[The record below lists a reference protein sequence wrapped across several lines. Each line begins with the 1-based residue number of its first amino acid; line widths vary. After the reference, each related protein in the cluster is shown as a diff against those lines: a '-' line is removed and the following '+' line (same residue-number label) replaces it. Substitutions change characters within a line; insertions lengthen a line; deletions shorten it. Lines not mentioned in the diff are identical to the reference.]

1 MNVVLLIRYLWLSA
15 NDRLTKNDRKNI
27 AKNGEKMDLFHKV
40 KYILNRKQKIR
51 LVMLVGIIFIG
62 GIMEL
67 LGISAIMPFVNVL
80 MAPDTI
86 HTNQYYSFFYDLF
99 HLKSDAQFL
108 FFMALAL
115 VLVYV
120 VKNIYLLVMYDIQYR
135 FTFNNQRRVAYKL
148 MDAYMKQTY
157 LFHVSKN
164 ISELNR
170 NVTADVNMFF
180 QAVLSVLQ
188 LLTETIVCLLLG
200 VFLFVQDK
208 SITIGVVVLLLIFAF
223 FFLKVFK
230 KKSNDLGN
238 VTRSKSAEMG
248 KWIRQSFE
256 GIKEVKIL
264 NREQYFLTQVDENY
278 TIFADAQRKNALI
291 SIAPRPIF
299 EAVCVSA
306 LMIVVA
312 LKIIR
317 GVNLDYFIPIMSV
330 FAMAAFRLLPSF
342 GRLTAYINEIVYNK
356 VAVDNVYHDL
366 KEVEQLMKNNKERNS
381 HQELIELH
389 EAIRV
394 RDVCFKY
401 PTMDKYVL
409 EEVSLDIPKNKSVA
423 FVGPSGAGKTTLA
436 DVILGVLEPE
446 SGHVYADDIDVYE
459 YPYGWHKNL
468 GYIPQAIYLMDD
480 SIRNNILFGVPENEA
495 NEEAIWH
502 ALEDAQLKEFVD
514 GLEQGIDTVIGERG
528 VRLSGGQR
536 QRIGIARALYNDPA
550 ILILDEATSALDNET
565 ETAVMDAING
575 LQGKKTLIIIAHRLS
590 TIENCDLKYEV
601 KDGKVLLV

>member
-1 MNVVLLIRYLWLSA
+1 
-15 NDRLTKNDRKNI
+15 
-27 AKNGEKMDLFHKV
+27 MDLLRKV
-40 KYILNRKQKIR
+40 NYILNRRQKIR
-51 LVMLVGIIFIG
+51 LIMLVFIIFVG

-67 LGISAIMPFVNVL
+67 IGISAIMPFVNVL
-80 MAPDTI
+80 MKPETI
-86 HTNQYYSFFYDLF
+86 HTNQYYCFFYDLF
-99 HLKSDAQFL
+99 HLQKDTQFL
-108 FFMALAL
+108 FLMAMAL
-115 VLVYV
+115 VMVYIL
-120 VKNIYLLVMYDIQYR
+120 KNAYLIVMYDIQYR

-188 LLTETIVCLLLG
+188 LFTEAVVCLLLVG
-200 VFLFVQDK
+200 YLYITDK
-208 SITIGVVVLLLIFAF
+208 SITIGVVILLLMFAF
-223 FFLKVFK
+223 FFLKGFK
-230 KKSNDLGN
+230 RKSKQLGLL
-238 VTRSKSAEMG
+238 TRQKSAEMA

-256 GIKEVKIL
+256 GIKEIKIL
-264 NREQYFLTQVDENY
+264 NRELYFMKRVDDNY
-278 TIFADAQRKNALI
+278 SVYANVQRKSSLI

-317 GVNLDYFIPIMSV
+317 GVDLDYFIPTMSV
-330 FAMAAFRLLPSF
+330 FAIAAFRLLPSF
-342 GRLTAYINEIVYNK
+342 GRLTGYINAIVYNK
-356 VAVDNVYHDL
+356 VAVDAVYHDL
-366 KEVEQLMKNNKERNS
+366 KEVEQLMWDNKERNS
-381 HQELIELH
+381 HHDLILVH
-389 EAIRV
+389 DAIHV
-394 RDVCFKY
+394 SDIHFKY
-401 PTMDKYVL
+401 PTVDKYVL
-409 EEVSLDIPKNKSVA
+409 DGASLDIPKNKSVA
-423 FVGPSGAGKTTLA
+423 FIGPSGSGKTTLA
-436 DVILGVLEPE
+436 DIILGVLEPE

-468 GYIPQAIYLMDD
+468 GYIPQSIYLMDD
-480 SIRNNILFGVPENEA
+480 SIRNNILFGVPESEA
-495 NEEAIWH
+495 NEKAIWR

-514 GLEQGIDTVIGERG
+514 ELEQGINTVIGERG

-550 ILILDEATSALDNET
+550 ILVLDEATSALDNET
-565 ETAVMDAING
+565 EAAVMDAING

-590 TIENCDLKYEV
+590 TIENCDLVFEV
-601 KDGKVLLV
+601 RDGKVFLKETKMNGGTGR